1 MRKTKI
7 VCTIG
12 PSCQSREMLE
22 QLIGKGLDV
31 ARLNFSHGSHE
42 SHGEVIKTIRELS
55 EKLKKPVAI
64 MMDLCGPKIRLGE
77 IPGGPVT
84 VNDGA
89 LFTLVEEEIPGD
101 STKATITYKN
111 LHKEIHVGARILIDD
126 GLVELRVEE
135 IQAGEIRCRVV
146 TGGALSTH
154 KGVNLPGVK
163 LSIPAL
169 TEKDIDDLRFGLASR
184 VDLVAIS
191 FVRSDKDLE
200 LAYRVM
206 AEEGSSIPI
215 ISKIEKDEAVAN
227 IDKILQNSFGLMVA
241 RGDLGVELPFQE
253 VPIIQKRLIKL
264 CNEQSKPVITATQMM
279 DSMIR
284 NPMPTRAEVNDVAN
298 AILDGTD
305 AVMLSGETASGKY
318 PLAAVENMARIAEYT
333 EQYLPYEEIITRVGQ
348 KNNAVE
354 AISLATCEL
363 AEQMQA
369 QAIIVSTSSGRTAR
383 AISKYKPRPPVIA
396 ITDTFPSARRMMLS
410 WGVLPLVVE
419 AAAKDTDA
427 LFETM
432 CTAPLD
438 TGIVKQGDLVVLTA
452 GIPEGLRGS
461 TNTIKLHVLGHLF
474 TRGIGAGIMR
484 SATGRICCVD
494 SLEEGQKKMQ
504 KGDILLLKKVDEAIE
519 PLLRNAAGVI
529 AQEGDVGDSGVHIL
543 ERNSLPGILGVP
555 KACEFFR
562 EGKMVTIDALRGM
575 IIEGQ

>member
-12 PSCQSREMLE
+12 PSCSSPEILR
-22 QLIGKGLDV
+22 QLIEKGLDV

-42 SHGEVIKTIRELS
+42 SHGEMIALIRKLS
-55 EKLKKPVAI
+55 ETLKKPVAI
-64 MMDLCGPKIRLGE
+64 MQDLCGPKIRLGE
-77 IPGGPVT
+77 LPNGPVT
-84 VNDGA
+84 VNNGD
-89 LFTLVEEEIPGD
+89 LFTLMEEEIPGD
-101 STKATITYKN
+101 ATKATITYKN

-126 GLVELRVEE
+126 GLVEIRVEE
-135 IQAGEIRCRVV
+135 ILPGEIRCRVI

-169 TEKDIDDLRFGLASR
+169 TEKDVDDLRFGLKSG

-191 FVRSDKDLE
+191 FVRSEKDLE
-200 LAYRVM
+200 PAYNIM
-206 AEEGSSIPI
+206 AEEGRSIPI

-227 IDKILQNSFGLMVA
+227 IEKILQNSFGLMVA
-241 RGDLGVELPFQE
+241 RGDLGVEMPFQE
-253 VPIIQKRLIKL
+253 VPLIQKRLIKL

-318 PLAAVENMARIAEYT
+318 PIAAVDNMARIAEYT
-333 EQYLPYEEIITRVGQ
+333 EQFLPYEEIATRAGQ
-348 KNNAVE
+348 RNNAVE

-369 QAIIVSTSSGRTAR
+369 QAIIISTSSGRTAR
-383 AISKYKPRPPVIA
+383 SISKYKPRPPVIA
-396 ITDTFPSARRMMLS
+396 ITDTFQAARRMMLS

-419 AAAKDTDA
+419 DATHGTDA

-432 CTAPLD
+432 CTAPLE
-438 TGIVKQGDLVVLTA
+438 TGIVKEGDLVVLTA
-452 GIPEGLRGS
+452 GIPEGLKGS

-474 TRGIGAGIMR
+474 TRGIGAGAMR
-484 SATGRICCVD
+484 SATGRICCVE
-494 SLEEGQKKMQ
+494 SLEDGQKKMQ
-504 KGDILLLKKVDEAIE
+504 KGDILLLKKLDEAIE
-519 PLLRNAAGVI
+519 PLLRNAVGVI
-529 AQEGDVGDSGVHIL
+529 AQEGDIGSKGAHIL
-543 ERNSLPGILGVP
+543 ERNSIPGIVGVP
-555 KACEFFR
+555 RACDFFK
-562 EGKMVTIDALRGM
+562 EGKILTIDARRGL
-575 IIEGQ
+575 IIEGE